1 MQAPRAGAFWV
12 DSRLP
17 LTASRSYR
25 PRSLNGPRAG
35 PWLLIRTPL
44 ALIRSLG
51 RAGTPWQP
59 GNAGLPATMRHQRT
73 YHDGKP
79 GFVPLD
85 ADGTHTLPDFLG
97 NFFFNTLGIS
107 RSIRAPACCPS
118 ILKAAICF
126 VSRRRPKS
134 TGTAPSCRRCG
145 EWMRPCR
152 WGGVQQKG
160 LRCRSLRANRLAPGH
175 EALHLARRR
184 FRP

>member
-25 PRSLNGPRAG
+25 PMSLNGPRAG

-73 YHDGKP
+73 HHDGKP

-97 NFFFNTLGIS
+97 NIAVNSRASLLFIDVESGDLLCLAETAEIDWDGAELLAMRRVDAALPLGWRAAK
-107 RSIRAPACCPS
+107 RSPVP
-118 ILKAAICF
+118 
-126 VSRRRPKS
+126 VDTGES
-134 TGTAPSCRRCG
+134 TGAGR
-145 EWMRPCR
+145 
-152 WGGVQQKG
+152 
-160 LRCRSLRANRLAPGH
+160 
-175 EALHLARRR
+175 
-184 FRP
+184 